1 MNTGAPLRSTSDR
14 LIVAGTVLLIGLA
27 FILLIASWRYI
38 DERSAQLT
46 DKDLRSHVAGI
57 DAQCDDWSSSWAN
70 AAHIESVWT
79 SERDTISAAT
89 IVDRWRTLMDAYWPV
104 VAVRL
109 ADENGNEI
117 ALIRHDSTLVLR
129 ETAVGSINGPPFV
142 TVIEPARTDSA
153 EVRTWIDSLDQDPRE
168 QAWFGQALR
177 NRAVDPVW
185 TMAEDGSGA
194 MCLAQ
199 LVRPTRAGQPYRIL
213 EFTIAPSRSGTAI
226 LGHLRQGGQWSL
238 LLFPNDHLITTSP
251 STPSGVDSVLS
262 QALTTWRATRAVEPF
277 TLQLGGTSYRCWIKT
292 HQLNGVQLLVGS
304 IVSHRPQ
311 EDLVRTARVFV
322 VVGLVLMGMLTAL
335 LLAAYVRKR
344 RDLLRLRT
352 EQERTTAQQQ
362 RLIKALGE
370 RDVLDRETHHRVKNN
385 LQVVSSL
392 LNLQAQRLDDGPVK
406 DEFLRG
412 KQRIDTM
419 ALVHHKLYGLPD
431 LRGVDLFNFFEDLAR
446 SMKAAN
452 DPHGATVSCS
462 VDTAGLRADTDSAIE
477 LGIILCELVSNCYL
491 HAFPYATGGHID
503 ISVQHVERDM
513 HRLIVKDNGVGM
525 GSDGARGKAK
535 LGLEIVDAL
544 AGQLD
549 GSFNIR
555 SNGGVTFEVLFRMAP
570 APVEG

>member
-1 MNTGAPLRSTSDR
+1 MNTGAPLRSTTDR

-27 FILLIASWRYI
+27 LTLLVASWRYI
-38 DERSAQLT
+38 DARGAQLT

-57 DAQCDDWSSSWAN
+57 DAQCDDWSANWAN
-70 AAHIESVWT
+70 AAHIESVWI
-79 SERDTISAAT
+79 SERDTISSAT
-89 IVDRWRTLMDAYWPV
+89 IVDRWSTLMDAYWPV

-117 ALIRHDSTLVLR
+117 ALVRHDSTLVLR
-129 ETAVGSINGPPFV
+129 ETAEGSINGPPFV
-142 TVIEPARTDSA
+142 TLIEPPRTDSA
-153 EVRTWIDSLDQDPRE
+153 EIRTWIDSLDQDPRE

-177 NRAVDPVW
+177 NRSVDPVW

-199 LVRPTRAGQPYRIL
+199 LVRPEHAGQPYRIL
-213 EFTIAPSRSGTAI
+213 EFTIDPARSGTAI

-238 LLFPNDHLITTSP
+238 LLFPNDQLITTSP
-251 STPSGVDSVLS
+251 STPSGADTVLGK
-262 QALTTWRATRAVEPF
+262 ALTEWRITRQVEPF
-277 TLQLGGTSYRCWIKT
+277 TLDLGGATYRCWIKT
-292 HQLNGVQLLVGS
+292 HQLNGVQMLVGS
-304 IVSHRPQ
+304 IVPHQPQ
-311 EDLVRTARVFV
+311 EDLVRPARAFV
-322 VVGLVLMGMLTAL
+322 LTGLLIMGVLTAL

-344 RDLLRLRT
+344 RDLLRLRM
-352 EQERTTAQQQ
+352 EQERTSAQQQ
-362 RLIKALGE
+362 RLMKALGE

-431 LRGVDLFNFFEDLAR
+431 LRGVDLLNFFEDLVR
-446 SMKAAN
+446 SMKPAN
-452 DPHGATVSCS
+452 DPHGATVSSS

-491 HAFPYATGGHID
+491 HAFPYATGGHIE
-503 ISVQHVERDM
+503 ITVRHVERDM

-525 GSDGARGKAK
+525 GSEGARSKAK

-570 APVEG
+570 APLEG